1 MGDAAKADALMDEGE
16 KQLTKFAPFTSSDEK
31 RDKARE
37 KFLQAATQYKA
48 VQNWLRGAAA
58 YQRAADMS
66 TKSKSESDFIA
77 DCEEAAKCFRKAKD
91 RRSVELFEKVVD
103 MFAQQQRYSQAAKY
117 CLAIAEESEGNEA
130 ISWMQKAARYHRSDN
145 SKVTANEIVVK
156 MADVFLKLGDYDE
169 ARKIFDKQAR
179 DALDDRLSRGGARKL
194 LFQALL
200 CQLAKLTSTSIS
212 EGLSAL
218 VERFEEYQ
226 ELDNQFNEHTREHIF
241 IAEAIKAIEAQDIEA
256 FETAVSEYD
265 EICPLDDKKMKLILK
280 AKQALRNSDLR

>member
-1 MGDAAKADALMDEGE
+1 MGDAAKADSLMEEGE

-48 VQNWLRGAAA
+48 VTNWLRAAAA
-58 YQRAADMS
+58 YQRASDMS
-66 TKSKSESDFIA
+66 SKSKSESDFVS
-77 DCEEAAKCFRKAKD
+77 DCEDAAKCFRKAKD
-91 RRSVELFEKVVD
+91 RRSTELFEKVVD
-103 MFAQQQRYSQAAKY
+103 MYAQQQRYSQAAKY
-117 CLAIAEESEGNEA
+117 CLTIAEDSEGQEA
-130 ISWMQKAARYHRSDN
+130 LSWMQKAVRYHRSDN
-145 SKVTANEIVVK
+145 SKVTANEVVVK
-156 MADVFLKLGDYDE
+156 MADTYLKIGDYDE

-194 LFQALL
+194 FFNALL
-200 CQLAKLTSTSIS
+200 CQLAQLTPTNMS
-212 EGLSAL
+212 ESLGSL

-241 IAEAIKAIEAQDIEA
+241 IADIIKAIEAQDIEA

-265 EICPLDDKKMKLILK
+265 EIVPLDEKKMKLVLK